1 MDMLPIRRAIL
12 SVTDKTG
19 LVEFAT
25 FLSQNGVELVS
36 TGGTMKAL
44 QAAGLPVTAVSDVTG
59 FPEILGGRVKTLH
72 PKIHGGIL
80 ANKDIPEHMATLE
93 EKEIK
98 PFDLVCVNLYDF
110 AGAVERKLSLEQAV
124 EEIDIGG
131 PCMIRAAA
139 KNFHSIL
146 VLPGT
151 KWYATA
157 MQEMKEH
164 DMKVSLDFRQA
175 MASRAFEATSR
186 YDALITS
193 YLRPGIN
200 MFLHDIGYDKFD
212 IALGDTLTE
221 PQHWDDEPFEAIVSN
236 PPYSIKWE
244 GEDNATLINDPR
256 FAPAGVLAPKSKA
269 DLAFILHSLS
279 WLATDGAAAIVCF
292 PGVMYRGGKERKIR
306 KYLIDNNYVDCII
319 QLPDNLF
326 FGTTI
331 ATCIMVL
338 KKSKMDNTVLFID
351 ASSEC
356 VKVTNSNKLTAAN
369 SAKILDAFIRHEDA
383 EYFAKVVTS
392 ADIEAQDYNLS
403 VSTYVE
409 LEDTREVV
417 DIRELNR
424 QIEEIVARE
433 AVLRAEIDRIIAEI
447 EG

>member
-151 KWYATA
+151 KWCL
-157 MQEMKEH
+157 
-164 DMKVSLDFRQA
+164 SL
-175 MASRAFEATSR
+175 
-186 YDALITS
+186 
-193 YLRPGIN
+193 
-200 MFLHDIGYDKFD
+200 
-212 IALGDTLTE
+212 
-221 PQHWDDEPFEAIVSN
+221 
-236 PPYSIKWE
+236 
-244 GEDNATLINDPR
+244 
-256 FAPAGVLAPKSKA
+256 
-269 DLAFILHSLS
+269 
-279 WLATDGAAAIVCF
+279 
-292 PGVMYRGGKERKIR
+292 
-306 KYLIDNNYVDCII
+306 
-319 QLPDNLF
+319 
-326 FGTTI
+326 
-331 ATCIMVL
+331 
-338 KKSKMDNTVLFID
+338 
-351 ASSEC
+351 
-356 VKVTNSNKLTAAN
+356 
-369 SAKILDAFIRHEDA
+369 
-383 EYFAKVVTS
+383 
-392 ADIEAQDYNLS
+392 
-403 VSTYVE
+403 
-409 LEDTREVV
+409 
-417 DIRELNR
+417 
-424 QIEEIVARE
+424 
-433 AVLRAEIDRIIAEI
+433 
-447 EG
+447 